1 MEFEFWYITNG
12 FFIHYWCSICPLTTI
27 GVERDF
33 EAMASP
39 TDELNGVIRLA
50 LFGIMSYKHKSFT
63 PVS

>member
-1 MEFEFWYITNG
+1 MV